1 MITLYELLKVIDLDA
16 ELSVYDSE
24 GYLLQEGIRGSTD
37 WDKLLLKK
45 PVGTVLPGIVTK
57 IFLAVMF

>member
-37 WDKLLLKK
+37 WDALLLKK
-45 PVGTVLPGIVTK
+45 PVRTVLPGIVTK